1 MKGIRLS
8 HGVVFVFDGVHTVR
22 LSPSGKCE
30 PSPITYHTLEHE
42 LQTEPPHTWEYL
54 TEGDIRG
61 LDGFA
66 QIENVFRTL
75 QTH

>member
-22 LSPSGKCE
+22 LLPSGKCE
-30 PSPITYHTLEHE
+30 PSSVTYYTLEHE
-42 LQTEPPHTWEYL
+42 LQTEPPHTWKYL

-66 QIENVFRTL
+66 QIENVFKTL
-75 QTH
+75 HTY